1 MALTYLKSTDSLK
14 ITGKNNTIRMIKVE
28 PMEERPLGFRLMAD
42 DTGVFFHFFED
53 LNTIAENG
61 SPTGL
66 GEILFDE
73 QGYWIYIG
81 AGLSVDEQE
90 QLAEQISHFE
100 IKTDKSGISNFFD
113 RH

>member
-14 ITGKNNTIRMIKVE
+14 VTGKNNTIRMIKVE
-28 PMEERPLGFRLMAD
+28 PMEERPLGYRLMAD
-42 DTGVFFHFFED
+42 DTGVFFNFFED

-61 SPTGL
+61 SPSGL
-66 GEILFDE
+66 GQILFDE

-81 AGLSVDEQE
+81 SGLSIEEQE
-90 QLAEQISHFE
+90 QLADQISHFE
-100 IKTDKSGISNFFD
+100 IKVDKSGISNFFD